1 MLVSAPWG
9 GISDRIAG
17 NPAAGGK
24 NQGAGSFREAYA
36 GRGTLTGLLP
46 RSAPVVRTVKILQG
60 AEFPEVMKAK
70 QFIFEV

>member
-1 MLVSAPWG
+1 MLSLQNGLV
-9 GISDRIAG
+9 
-17 NPAAGGK
+17 NV
-24 NQGAGSFREAYA
+24 
-36 GRGTLTGLLP
+36 TGLLP